1 MLRTTALPILA
12 SALALSSC
20 TTADPQANRPFA
32 GQGAVQS
39 LDQAP
44 TAGSPSFINPL
55 PPGAQGAI
63 DPALAAQ
70 AAAAGIDPR
79 TLPPQ
84 ANLAP
89 PANIPAPSV
98 PPVAPPPG
106 LVMPPVATNGNV
118 APNAGNPANPAGVPA
133 DGVPVARPVPGRP
146 GFVFS
151 PRDPNRQINVEGL
164 KSGTK
169 AKDQGTGEIFRVP

>member
-1 MLRTTALPILA
+1 MLRSLLLTPAALLLCSCA
-12 SALALSSC
+12 S
-20 TTADPQANRPFA
+20 TVPPANRPFA
-32 GQGAVQS
+32 GQGAQS
-39 LDQAP
+39 LDQP
-44 TAGSPSFINPL
+44 PGYDNTGYINPL
-55 PPGAQGAI
+55 PPGAVQGYN
-63 DPALAAQ
+63 PAMAAQ

-89 PANIPAPSV
+89 PANFPAPTV

-106 LVMPPVATNGNV
+106 MMAPGAT
-118 APNAGNPANPAGVPA
+118 APNAGNPANPAGIPA
-133 DGVPVARPVPGRP
+133 DGVPIARPVPGRP

-164 KSGTK
+164 KPGTK
-169 AKDQGTGEIFRVP
+169 AKDADTGEIFRIPTP